1 VGQGLSGTMDI
12 QTIRPLD
19 LRGRQIAVNL
29 RGERNSN
36 GTMVPGVASL
46 PPARDSASPTSTS
59 LPTNTIGVALGY
71 ARLDAAT
78 QLKQFQ
84 IWDFAG
90 MDQQWID
97 WGARV
102 AGDLPRATNGGASAL
117 MPMGMEATAA
127 TKRNKRD
134 GLMAVLEY
142 KPNKDLHSRLDLYYS
157 KFDTREVGRKFM
169 TQTWAMWDGAD
180 RSPVINNAKTTEVGL
195 NTIITSGTFSQMPT
209 VLQNFETKRKDDIKA
224 AGLEHHLQG
233 RQAVDG
239 RAGRQHVQG
248 RARRDLLRELHRALR
263 QWRLDAGHRT
273 TSTCR
278 RQPVW
283 PPSCLRRTSPAP
295 PA

>member
-1 VGQGLSGTMDI
+1 
-12 QTIRPLD
+12 
-19 LRGRQIAVNL
+19 
-29 RGERNSN
+29 
-36 GTMVPGVASL
+36 MVPGVA
-46 PPARDSASPTSTS
+46 PSTGS
-59 LPTNTIGVALGY
+59 RFSISYVDQFADRTIGVALGY

-84 IWDFAG
+84 LWDFAG

-142 KPNKDLHSRLDLYYS
+142 KPNKDLNSRLDLYYS

-169 TQTWAMWDGAD
+169 TQTWAMWDGAE
-180 RSPVINNAKTTEVGL
+180 RSPVMSNAKTTEVGL

-239 RAGRQHVQG
+239 RAGRQHVARTCVTRPTTRTSPRPTPMAPG
-248 RARRDLLRELHRALR
+248 RWA
-263 QWRLDAGHRT
+263 RT

-283 PPSCLRRTSPAP
+283 PPSCRRRTSPAP
-295 PA
+295 LGHEDGRPVQLGLR